1 MNVFFNKKL
10 FLFDY
15 DGTIANTSNIHQ
27 TAFSY
32 AINNPK
38 IKFKYSEIEGLGTEE
53 AFRLIFQKN
62 DLALT
67 SAESKKLVSLK
78 RSKALN
84 LSNQKVEL
92 LPNFLLFINEAQTQF
107 QLAIVSSGSLES
119 ILAGLRLN
127 GLTNLFDP
135 IISREDVKI
144 SKPSPEGFNIALKH
158 FPDNDRKDAL
168 IFEDSIHGIEAARH
182 AKIDFVNIKK
192 YDWLYLYKQLIKS
205 CYVK

>member
-15 DGTIANTSNIHQ
+15 DGTIANTSSIHQ
-27 TAFSY
+27 TAFSQ

-38 IKFKYSEIEGLGTEE
+38 IKFKYSEIEGLGTKE
-53 AFRLIFQKN
+53 AFRVIFQQNGLSLSPTKIQ
-62 DLALT
+62 
-67 SAESKKLVSLK
+67 KLVSSK
-78 RSKALN
+78 RSIALE

-92 LPNFLLFINEAQTQF
+92 LPSFLLFINEAKTKF
-107 QLAIVSSGSLES
+107 QLSIVSSGSLES

-127 GLTNLFDP
+127 GLTNLFNP

-144 SKPSPEGFNIALKH
+144 SKPSPEGFNLALKH
-158 FPDNDRKDAL
+158 FPDIDKKDVL
-168 IFEDSIHGIEAARH
+168 IFEDSIHGIEAAKY

-192 YDWLYLYKQLIKS
+192 YDWSYLYKQLIKS
-205 CYVK
+205 SNVK

>member
-1 MNVFFNKKL
+1 MNVFSNKKL

-67 SAESKKLVSLK
+67 SAEIKKLVSLK
-78 RSKALN
+78 RSKALK

-92 LPNFLLFINEAQTQF
+92 LPNFLLFINEAKTQF

-158 FPDNDRKDAL
+158 FPDIDRKDAL

>member
-1 MNVFFNKKL
+1 MNAFFNKKL

-15 DGTIANTSNIHQ
+15 DGTIANTSSIHE

-32 AINNPK
+32 AINNSK

-67 SAESKKLVSLK
+67 CAESKKLVSLK
-78 RSKALN
+78 RSKALK

-92 LPNFLLFINEAQTQF
+92 LPNFLLFINEAKKQF
-107 QLAIVSSGSLES
+107 QLSIVSSGSLES

-158 FPDNDRKDAL
+158 FPDIDRKDAL
-168 IFEDSIHGIEAARH
+168 IFEDSIHGIEAAKH
-182 AKIDFVNIKK
+182 AKIDFVNVKK
-192 YDWLYLYKQLIKS
+192 YDWLYLYKHLIKS
-205 CYVK
+205 RYVK

>member
-1 MNVFFNKKL
+1 MNVFSKKKL

-92 LPNFLLFINEAQTQF
+92 LPNFLLFINEAKTQF

-158 FPDNDRKDAL
+158 FPDIDRKDAL

>member
-1 MNVFFNKKL
+1 MNVFSNKKL

-78 RSKALN
+78 RSKALK

-92 LPNFLLFINEAQTQF
+92 LPNFLLFINEAKTQF

-158 FPDNDRKDAL
+158 FPDIDRKDAL

-182 AKIDFVNIKK
+182 ANIDFVNIKK

-205 CYVK
+205 NYVK

>member
-1 MNVFFNKKL
+1 MNVFSNKKL

-53 AFRLIFQKN
+53 AFRLIFRKN

-92 LPNFLLFINEAQTQF
+92 LPNFLLFINEAKTQF

-158 FPDNDRKDAL
+158 FPDIDRKDAL

>member
-1 MNVFFNKKL
+1 MNVFSNKKL

-78 RSKALN
+78 RSKALK

-92 LPNFLLFINEAQTQF
+92 LPNFLLFINEAKTQF

-158 FPDNDRKDAL
+158 FPDIDRKDAL